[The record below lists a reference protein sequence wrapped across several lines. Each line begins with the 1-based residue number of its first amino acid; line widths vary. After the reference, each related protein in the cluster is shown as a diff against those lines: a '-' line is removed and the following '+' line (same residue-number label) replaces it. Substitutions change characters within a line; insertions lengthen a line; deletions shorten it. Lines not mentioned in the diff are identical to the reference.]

1 MKRHLALCANAY
13 RNWDRPAATARVVR
27 FFTTGTLLFAF
38 SYPGACVAEQHTES
52 NNTKLAEIAAMARH
66 NEKCPDVPRQWAVAY
81 LILLVMAPPAEDQVE
96 TQKRKTLALR
106 REIGMTRWCQ
116 LYSVEMEEAY
126 LIYQY
131 AKRR

>member
-1 MKRHLALCANAY
+1 MKRHLALCPNAY
-13 RNWDRPAATARVVR
+13 KTWDLPATTARVAII
-27 FFTTGTLLFAF
+27 FTAVILLLAF
-38 SYPGACVAEQHTES
+38 SYPGACAAEPYTES
-52 NNTKLAEIAAMARH
+52 NNTKLAEIVAMARH

-81 LILLVMAPPAEDQVE
+81 LILLVTAPPAEDQVE
-96 TQKRKTLALR
+96 AQERNTLALR

-131 AKRR
+131 ITRR

>member
-1 MKRHLALCANAY
+1 
-13 RNWDRPAATARVVR
+13 
-27 FFTTGTLLFAF
+27 
-38 SYPGACVAEQHTES
+38 
-52 NNTKLAEIAAMARH
+52 MARH

-81 LILLVMAPPAEDQVE
+81 LILLEMTPPAEDQVE
-96 TQKRKTLALR
+96 AQERNALALR
-106 REIGMTRWCQ
+106 KEIGMTRWCQ

>member
-1 MKRHLALCANAY
+1 MTRRIEQTAIFHKSTTRLPMWRNSKTLLPAMALALALFH
-13 RNWDRPAATARVVR
+13 PVGSVAAQSAS
-27 FFTTGTLLFAF
+27 AKN
-38 SYPGACVAEQHTES
+38 E
-52 NNTKLAEIAAMARH
+52 KLAEIAAMARH
-66 NEKCPDVPRQWAVAY
+66 NEKCPDVPRQWAIAY
-81 LILLVMAPPAEDQVE
+81 LILLVMAPPREDQVE
-96 TQKRKTLALR
+96 AQERKTLALR